1 MKNIIYAILI
11 YNFLFSLDNNEIG
24 LFSISRI
31 HYDGGGDWYANPS
44 SLPNLL
50 EFISNNTSIKVNLN
64 ENKVK
69 IGDDLF
75 YKNFYFYI
83 TGHGNI
89 KFTSKELL
97 ILRKHLQ
104 NGAFLHVDDN
114 YGLDKSF
121 RKTVK
126 ELFPDKELIELP
138 PDHPIF
144 HCYYT
149 FDNGLPK
156 IHEHDNQPPQAL
168 GIFHEKKLILLYT
181 YESDLGDGWED
192 KNVHNNPE
200 SIRLDALKMGTN
212 IVIYNLIQ

>member
-11 YNFLFSLDNNEIG
+11 YNFLFSLNNNETG

-50 EFISNNTSIKVNLN
+50 EFISTNTSIKVNPK

-89 KFTSKELL
+89 KFTNKELL
-97 ILRKHLQ
+97 ILREHLE

-121 RKTVK
+121 RREIKKV
-126 ELFPDKELIELP
+126 FPEKDWVELP
-138 PDHPIF
+138 PNHSIF
-144 HCYYT
+144 NIYYK
-149 FDNGLPK
+149 FLYRRNSSMLDFLY
-156 IHEHDNQPPQAL
+156 H
-168 GIFHEKKLILLYT
+168 ILL
-181 YESDLGDGWED
+181 
-192 KNVHNNPE
+192 
-200 SIRLDALKMGTN
+200 LDICSKTMCHQSLLPFQTDD
-212 IVIYNLIQ
+212 NLNSKYF

>member
-1 MKNIIYAILI
+1 MRIILIIYT
-11 YNFLFSLDNNEIG
+11 SLVCLSLSSQDKAVS
-24 LFSISRI
+24 LARLK
-31 HYDGGGDWYANPS
+31 YDGGGDWYANPS

-50 EFISNNTSIKVNLN
+50 EFISTNTSIKVNPK

-89 KFTSKELL
+89 KFTNKELL
-97 ILRKHLQ
+97 ILREHLE

-121 RKTVK
+121 RKTAK
-126 ELFPDKELIELP
+126 ELFPDKDLIELP
-138 PDHPIF
+138 PNHTIF
-144 HCYYT
+144 NCYYT
-149 FDNGLPK
+149 FKEGLPK
-156 IHEHDNQPPQAL
+156 IHEHDNKPPQAL
-168 GIFHEKKLILLYT
+168 GIFHKKKLILLYT

-200 SIRLDALKMGTN
+200 NIRLNALKMGTN